1 MNKETYLEWS
11 LVLITIILI
20 AGLFAVADERDSLK
34 QQAVD
39 KGFAEW
45 VIKVQNRTEFKWKEP
60 INQVSQNRGA
70 KGVAS
75 E

>member
-1 MNKETYLEWS
+1 MNKETYLEWL

-20 AGLFAVADERDSLK
+20 AGLVAVADQRDSLK

-45 VIKVQNRTEFKWKEP
+45 QIISGTKEIEFKWKEP
-60 INQVSQNRGA
+60 ITNQ
-70 KGVAS
+70 
-75 E
+75 

>member
-1 MNKETYLEWS
+1 MNKETYLEWL

-20 AGLFAVADERDSLK
+20 AGLVAVADQRDSLK

-45 VIKVQNRTEFKWKEP
+45 HIISGTKEIEFKWKEP
-60 INQVSQNRGA
+60 I
-70 KGVAS
+70 K
-75 E
+75 

>member
-1 MNKETYLEWS
+1 MNKETYLEWL

-20 AGLFAVADERDSLK
+20 AGLVAVADQRDSLK

-45 VIKVQNRTEFKWKEP
+45 VIKGQNQTEFKWKE
-60 INQVSQNRGA
+60 
-70 KGVAS
+70 KK
-75 E
+75 